1 MNEEQEKQTN
11 EVAQNQTID
20 DAFNSINR
28 LRGTPIYRPPIEPT
42 HSIEPIAITES
53 TKRTSTKQHKESLK
67 EYKEMFL
74 KAPKIIDRQPV
85 FISRKLRDKIDELVR
100 KIGERRMSVSG
111 FVENVIRHHLE
122 TYKDEIEK
130 WKRL

>member
-1 MNEEQEKQTN
+1 MNEKPEKQTN
-11 EVAQNQTID
+11 NVSQNQTMD
-20 DAFNSINR
+20 DAFNAINR
-28 LRGTPIYRPPIEPT
+28 LRGTSTYSPPGEPIYSVEPT
-42 HSIEPIAITES
+42 VITES
-53 TKRTSTKQHKESLK
+53 TKRTSTKQRKESLE
-67 EYKEMFL
+67 EYKETFL

-85 FISRKLRDKIDELVR
+85 FISRELRDKIDELVR